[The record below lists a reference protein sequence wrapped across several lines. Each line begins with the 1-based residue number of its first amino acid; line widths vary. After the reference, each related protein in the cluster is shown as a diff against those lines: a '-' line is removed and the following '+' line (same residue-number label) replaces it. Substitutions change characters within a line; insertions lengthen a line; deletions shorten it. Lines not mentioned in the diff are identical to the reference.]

1 MLRQLASW
9 YLGSMEINRGP
20 LARRCGHDP
29 AQVVAG
35 QPLFASLT
43 ADECEAL
50 VERSVC
56 RSVRRGEVL
65 FREGA
70 PCRGL
75 YLVVEGAVCT
85 YRANREGQEQV
96 FGVFGAGESLGG
108 VSMFDEGPYLASA
121 RVAEDGRVLFL
132 PMAEVQAL
140 YRTHPEVAQAV
151 VRELATRLRSLAALV
166 DRLALQ
172 DVPTRVASAVL
183 AQAEASGALRPGGSY
198 RMPRTQQQLAAELGT
213 TREGVAR
220 ALRRLRT
227 AGAISQ
233 RGAVIEIR
241 DARLLRQLAGRN
253 VEGANTSSDSAP
265 GPHRSCAAHSPANAV
280 HRSRGDSS
288 AHRAP

>member
-241 DARLLRQLAGRN
+241 DARLLKQLAGRN
-253 VEGANTSSDSAP
+253 VEGANTSSD
-265 GPHRSCAAHSPANAV
+265 
-280 HRSRGDSS
+280 
-288 AHRAP
+288 RAPASSRTTVS